1 MRPRGPA
8 IARIVVA
15 LVLLVASAARAADV
29 RNHEAPGNLESTHD
43 LGCVGSARLS
53 PTHTPPDLYR
63 ALEKC
68 VQRDAYE
75 EATFLFAL
83 AGVYGRFDT
92 LRVADRSAHQAVT
105 VLVMQTFGSMGEPK
119 TTTFRGRLQE
129 SLGSPTGLVATCT
142 EIRRIGPPS
151 YHPRYMIQHG
161 MGAFVKSGSGD
172 GLVSGFDAGSAW
184 KASLDGYLHCPGL

>member
-1 MRPRGPA
+1 VLA
-8 IARIVVA
+8 IARIVAA
-15 LVLLVASAARAADV
+15 LTLLAASAAGAAEV
-29 RNHEAPGNLESTHD
+29 RNHEASGNLESTHD
-43 LGCVGSARLS
+43 LGCVGSTRLS

-63 ALEKC
+63 ALEQC

-105 VLVMQTFGSMGEPK
+105 VLVMQTFGAVGESK
-119 TTTFRGRLQE
+119 TAAFRKRLQE
-129 SLGSPTGLVATCT
+129 SLGSPAGLASTCA
-142 EIRRIGPPS
+142 EIRRIGPPG

-161 MGAFVKSGSGD
+161 MGAFVKSGSSD
-172 GLVSGFDAGSAW
+172 GLVPGFDAASAW
-184 KASLDGYLHCPGL
+184 KSSLDGYLHCPGI